1 MGLMDRVKAQATV
14 LAEKAQE
21 TARDSKAKFD
31 QAQAK
36 RRGDV
41 LLRNLGA
48 AVYAERT
55 GRGTPSSPAD
65 IDRLIADIKAHEAE
79 NGISLTPE
87 SADQPAEGFP
97 PQAGRTEGFPPQAG
111 PAEGFPPQA
120 GSTGFPPEADTNTTT
135 QV

>member
-1 MGLMDRVKAQATV
+1 MGLMDRVRAQATV

-55 GRGTPSSPAD
+55 GRGTPSTEGD
-65 IDRLIADIKAHEAE
+65 IDRLITDIKAHEAE

-87 SADQPAEGFP
+87 SADQPQPGPGAGGFP
-97 PQAGRTEGFPPQAG
+97 PPGGSTDFPPSG
-111 PAEGFPPQA
+111 
-120 GSTGFPPEADTNTTT
+120 ADTTT